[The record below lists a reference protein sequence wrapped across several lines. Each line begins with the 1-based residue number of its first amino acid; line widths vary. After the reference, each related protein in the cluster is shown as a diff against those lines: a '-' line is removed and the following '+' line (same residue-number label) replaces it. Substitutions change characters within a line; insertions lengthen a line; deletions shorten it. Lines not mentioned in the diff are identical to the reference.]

1 MPRLFDQLTGTRLT
15 TGGSVT
21 TRFWQGIYSWLKRGL
36 SRSKSSNERDLDET
50 SFHDNPGT
58 RAATDHNDH
67 SVDSTSEA
75 IQRLMIEQLDRIEL
89 SISSALDQRN
99 TIGRLHEQLQEYRA
113 GLIEK
118 SIDPIVLG
126 MIRVDDHIG
135 DRLGVLEDQNEESG
149 AGAGSGAVSEL
160 ESIRQEIREV
170 LKLYGIVVYINESD
184 RFDPR
189 NQIAVEMIPAPGPAD
204 VGLIVARRRSGF
216 HYENDSKVMR
226 PEQVSVY
233 RERNG
238 GDS

>member
-1 MPRLFDQLTGTRLT
+1 MT
-15 TGGSVT
+15 TH
-21 TRFWQGIYSWLKRGL
+21 FWQGIYSWLKRGL

-50 SFHDNPGT
+50 SFHENPGT
-58 RAATDHNDH
+58 HAATDHNGH
-67 SVDSTSEA
+67 SVDSTLEVT
-75 IQRLMIEQLDRIEL
+75 QRLMIEQFDRIEL

-99 TIGRLHEQLQEYRA
+99 TIERLHEQLQEYRA

-118 SIDPIVLG
+118 SIGPIVLG

-135 DRLGVLEDQNEESG
+135 DRLGVLEAQNEGS
-149 AGAGSGAVSEL
+149 GAGSGVGVASEL
-160 ESIRQEIREV
+160 ERIRQEIRDV

-216 HYENDSKVMR
+216 HYENDLKVMR

-233 RERNG
+233 RERNC
-238 GDS
+238 GDF